1 MNLKLKE
8 LKKRFRSREN
18 GPAVESMN
26 RMGLVYEKNY
36 GVSISEL
43 LEIAKDYKYNSELS
57 EFLWKQN
64 IREAKIISLMIC
76 NPKEVSK
83 LKIEVIL
90 QGIDNIELTEQACIN
105 LLEKVENIFPKIEN
119 WLKNDNKYYKITGLF
134 LISRIL
140 KEKKEVKKEELLKFF
155 NNFESIA
162 KINNGLI
169 EKSLAKALLQIG
181 KKNIILETEVL
192 SFIDKIKEKNYK
204 SAAWL
209 NEEVAYFLINK

>member
-134 LISRIL
+134 LISRIV
-140 KEKKEVKKEELLKFF
+140 KEKKELKNEELLKFF